1 MESAAAPARRGR
13 GVLLRRARRR
23 AARLRSSPRRR
34 RRGLHGRLLH
44 REDGLLGLRLLH
56 EELLLLHGDHH
67 LLPARERSTRAPR
80 TGDAGGRRLLGH
92 DRLLLLRHGDLG
104 GAPLRGLLL
113 VVGVRRA
120 VLHAPVLRRRP

>member
-1 MESAAAPARRGR
+1 MKSAAAPARRGR

-67 LLPARERSTRAPR
+67 LLPARERSTRAPESPKR
-80 TGDAGGRRLLGH
+80 QKI
-92 DRLLLLRHGDLG
+92 
-104 GAPLRGLLL
+104 
-113 VVGVRRA
+113 
-120 VLHAPVLRRRP
+120 

>member
-1 MESAAAPARRGR
+1 M
-13 GVLLRRARRR
+13 LLCGTLGR

-67 LLPARERSTRAPR
+67 LLPARERPSTFADDGRA
-80 TGDAGGRRLLGH
+80 
-92 DRLLLLRHGDLG
+92 
-104 GAPLRGLLL
+104 
-113 VVGVRRA
+113 RRA
-120 VLHAPVLRRRP
+120 QKGRGASRQ

>member
-1 MESAAAPARRGR
+1 M
-13 GVLLRRARRR
+13 LLRGTLGRAP
-23 AARLRSSPRRR
+23 RLRSAHRRR

-80 TGDAGGRRLLGH
+80 TEDAGGRRLLGH

-104 GAPLRGLLL
+104 GAPLRRLLL
-113 VVGVRRA
+113 VVGVRRPIFD
-120 VLHAPVLRRRP
+120 APVLRGLDRI

>member
-23 AARLRSSPRRR
+23 AARLGRATRRR

-67 LLPARERSTRAPR
+67 LLPAR
-80 TGDAGGRRLLGH
+80 DAVTTEYRWHLACGIRGV
-92 DRLLLLRHGDLG
+92 
-104 GAPLRGLLL
+104 APLRI
-113 VVGVRRA
+113 
-120 VLHAPVLRRRP
+120 